1 MLISYI
7 RRPSEPP
14 HLKGLTGECR
24 EQGAPHAQW
33 GAEVQEGHGAMQQR
47 QEAAEPGWPHSA
59 FTSIPAAEELGAA
72 SREANLSPRW
82 GTERS
87 AVRHPSAVAGC

>member
-1 MLISYI
+1 
-7 RRPSEPP
+7 
-14 HLKGLTGECR
+14 
-24 EQGAPHAQW
+24 
-33 GAEVQEGHGAMQQR
+33 MQQR